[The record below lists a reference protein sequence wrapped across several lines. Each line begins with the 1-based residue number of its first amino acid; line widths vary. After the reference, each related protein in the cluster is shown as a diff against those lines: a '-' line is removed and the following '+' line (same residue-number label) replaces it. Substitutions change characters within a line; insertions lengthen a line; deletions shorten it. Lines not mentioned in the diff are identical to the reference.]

1 MTEAW
6 LGDRDDPGGGLRKSW
21 HILRSKRGSGPGR
34 RASWDRSRP
43 RDKGLQRADPKGWL
57 VAWLFDI
64 VKRHYPVVPR
74 RWMVWKLARV
84 VQGFAAHTQDRHR
97 VLQDVC
103 CLKTSGRW

>member
-1 MTEAW
+1 MKEAW
-6 LGDRDDPGGGLRKSW
+6 LGDRDDPGGGLRQKLT
-21 HILRSKRGSGPGR
+21 HFEIPKRGSGASR

-74 RWMVWKLARV
+74 R
-84 VQGFAAHTQDRHR
+84 
-97 VLQDVC
+97 
-103 CLKTSGRW
+103 